1 MYDNRFL
8 LLLTRKLSGE
18 ASQQELEAL
27 TRMVGADPALKEE
40 ADIYTRYWEQQQQ
53 EQHANTELALKKVLG
68 QINGDTE
75 TDYSSSIE
83 DTPVKRIPVWK
94 KLTRIAAALV
104 ILLGLSIGT
113 YKLFLQPK
121 SIQPVQADLVQKQN
135 AKGVKSTIE
144 LADGSKIWL
153 NADSKVQYPALF
165 TGNTR
170 EVYLNGE
177 AFFDIAKNPS
187 KPFIIHLSNGTVR
200 VLGTSFNI
208 KAYDNEPV
216 VETSV
221 ATGKVAF
228 IPKLKNNQKAD
239 TVFLTP
245 NNKVVYRVEDEKII
259 TTATVSSED
268 KGWTEGKMV
277 FRAMLFKDIAVE
289 LERNFGKKV
298 VFKSEEVGNFRLTGS
313 FQNNTLA
320 EILFYLAKTKA
331 FTYAISDEEIAISR

>member
-8 LLLTRKLSGE
+8 LLLTRKLSNE
-18 ASQQELEAL
+18 ASQEELEELAG
-27 TRMVGADPALKEE
+27 MVAANPALKEE
-40 ADIYTRYWEQQQQ
+40 ADIYNRYWEQQQQ
-53 EQHANTELALKKVLG
+53 EQHANTELALQKVLG
-68 QINGDTE
+68 QINITE
-75 TDYSSSIE
+75 TEYSSVE

-94 KLTRIAAALV
+94 RIARIAAMLV
-104 ILLGLSIGT
+104 FLAGIGIGA
-113 YKLFLQPK
+113 YKIFISPTSSTQ
-121 SIQPVQADLVQKQN
+121 VQADLVQKQN

-153 NADSKVQYPALF
+153 NADSKVQYPPLF
-165 TGNTR
+165 TGSTR

-177 AFFDIAKNPS
+177 AFFDIAKNPA

-228 IPKLKNNQKAD
+228 IPKLRNNQEAD
-239 TVFLTP
+239 TIFLTP
-245 NNKVVYRVEDEKII
+245 NNKVVYRVKEEKII
-259 TTATVSSED
+259 TTATVSAED

-277 FRAMLFKDIAVE
+277 FRSMLFKDIAIE
-289 LERNFGKKV
+289 LERSFGKKI
-298 VFKSEEVGNFRLTGS
+298 VFKDEEVANFRLTGS

-320 EILFYLAKTKA
+320 EILFYLSKTKA
-331 FTYAISDEEIAISR
+331 FTYTISDREIAINR

>member
-8 LLLTRKLSGE
+8 LLMTRKLSGE
-18 ASQQELEAL
+18 ASQLELDELAGL
-27 TRMVGADPALKEE
+27 LSADPALKEE

-53 EQHANTELALKKVLG
+53 EQNTNTESALQKVLALVNRDVE
-68 QINGDTE
+68 IYE
-75 TDYSSSIE
+75 SSIE
-83 DTPVKRIPVWK
+83 VPVKRMPVWRMIS
-94 KLTRIAAALV
+94 RIAAMLV
-104 ILLGLSIGT
+104 LVAGLGIGA
-113 YKLFLQPK
+113 YKIFINPK
-121 SIQPVQADLVQKQN
+121 PVKPVEANLVQKQN

-187 KPFIIHLSNGTVR
+187 KPFIIHLSKGTVR

-221 ATGKVAF
+221 ATGRVAF
-228 IPKLKNNQKAD
+228 IPRLKNNKQAD

-245 NNKVVYRVEDEKII
+245 NNKVVYRLDEEKII
-259 TTATVSSED
+259 TAATVSSED
-268 KGWTEGKMV
+268 KAWTEGKMI
-277 FRAMLFKDIAVE
+277 FRSNSFEEIAIE
-289 LERNFGKKV
+289 LERNFGKRA
-298 VFKSEEVGNFRLTGS
+298 VFKNEEARNFRLTGS

-320 EILFYLAKTKA
+320 EILYYLSKTKT
-331 FTYAISDEEIAISR
+331 FSYTISDEEIVISR

>member
-8 LLLTRKLSGE
+8 LLMTRKLSGE
-18 ASQQELEAL
+18 ASLPELDELAGL
-27 TRMVGADPALKEE
+27 LSADPALKEE

-53 EQHANTELALKKVLG
+53 EQNANTESALQKVLG
-68 QINGDTE
+68 QINNETE
-75 TDYSSSIE
+75 IGESSIE
-83 DTPVKRIPVWK
+83 APVKRMPVWK
-94 KLTRIAAALV
+94 MIARIAAMLV
-104 ILLGLSIGT
+104 LLAGLGIGV
-113 YKLFLQPK
+113 YKIFINPK
-121 SIQPVQADLVQKQN
+121 SVKPVENNLVKKQN

-165 TGNTR
+165 NGNTR

-177 AFFDIAKNPS
+177 AFFDIAKNPA
-187 KPFIIHLSNGTVR
+187 KPFIIHLSKGTVR

-221 ATGKVAF
+221 ATGRVAF
-228 IPKLKNNQKAD
+228 IPRLKNNKQAD

-245 NNKVVYRVEDEKII
+245 NNKVVYRVDEEKII
-259 TTATVSSED
+259 TATTVSSED
-268 KGWTEGKMV
+268 KAWTEGKMI
-277 FRAMLFKDIAVE
+277 FRAMLFEDIAVE

-298 VFKSEEVGNFRLTGS
+298 VFKNEEARNYRLTGS

-320 EILFYLAKTKA
+320 EILYYLSKTKT
-331 FTYAISDEEIAISR
+331 FSYTISDEEIVISR

>member
-18 ASQQELEAL
+18 ASQEELEELAG
-27 TRMVGADPALKEE
+27 MVAADPALKEE
-40 ADIYTRYWEQQQQ
+40 ADIYARFWEQQQQ
-53 EQHANTELALKKVLG
+53 EQHATTELALQKVLS
-68 QINGDTE
+68 QINRDAE
-75 TDYSSSIE
+75 AEYSDKE
-83 DTPVKRIPVWK
+83 ETPVRRIPVWK
-94 KLTRIAAALV
+94 RLARIAAILV
-104 ILLGLSIGT
+104 LVAGMGAGAYKIFISPKLST
-113 YKLFLQPK
+113 T
-121 SIQPVQADLVQKQN
+121 VQAELVQKQN

-208 KAYDNEPV
+208 KAYDGDPF

-228 IPKLKNNQKAD
+228 IPKLKNSREAD
-239 TVFLTP
+239 TIFLTP
-245 NNKVVYRVEDEKII
+245 NNKVVYRVEEEKII
-259 TTATVSSED
+259 TTATISAED

-277 FRAMLFKDIAVE
+277 FRSMLFKDIAVD
-289 LERNFGKKV
+289 LERNFGKKI
-298 VFKSEEVGNFRLTGS
+298 VFKDEEVANFRLTGS

-320 EILFYLAKTKA
+320 EILFYLSKSKA
-331 FTYAISDEEIAISR
+331 FTYTISDEEIAITR

>member
-8 LLLTRKLSGE
+8 LLMTRKLSGE
-18 ASQQELEAL
+18 ATQPEMDELAGL
-27 TRMVGADPALKEE
+27 LSADPALKEE
-40 ADIYTRYWEQQQQ
+40 ADIYTHYWEQQQQ
-53 EQHANTELALKKVLG
+53 EQNVNTELALQKVLG
-68 QINGDTE
+68 QINKDTE
-75 TDYSSSIE
+75 TLYSSIDE
-83 DTPVKRIPVWK
+83 MPVKRIPVWK
-94 KLTRIAAALV
+94 IVTRIAAMLV
-104 ILLGLSIGT
+104 LLVGLSIGA
-113 YKLFLQPK
+113 YKLFIHPK
-121 SIQPVQADLVQKQN
+121 PEKPVQADLVQKQN

-165 TGNTR
+165 NGNTR

-187 KPFIIHLSNGTVR
+187 KPFVIHLSNGTVR

-216 VETSV
+216 IETSV

-239 TVFLTP
+239 TIFLTP
-245 NNKVVYRVEDEKII
+245 NNKVVYRVMEEKII
-259 TTATVSSED
+259 TAVTVSAED
-268 KGWTEGKMV
+268 KGWTEGKLV
-277 FRAMLFKDIAVE
+277 FRAMLFKEIAIE

-298 VFKSEEVGNFRLTGS
+298 VFKDEEVGNFRLTGS

-320 EILFYLAKTKA
+320 EILYYLSKTKA
-331 FTYAISDEEIAISR
+331 FTYTISDEEIAISR

>member
-8 LLLTRKLSGE
+8 LLMTRKLSGE
-18 ASQQELEAL
+18 ASQPELDELAGLL
-27 TRMVGADPALKEE
+27 TADPSLKEE
-40 ADIYTRYWEQQQQ
+40 ADIYTRYWEQQQ
-53 EQHANTELALKKVLG
+53 EENANTELALQKVLK
-68 QINGDTE
+68 QINSDIEITDSTTE
-75 TDYSSSIE
+75 EI
-83 DTPVKRIPVWK
+83 PVKAIPVWK
-94 KLTRIAAALV
+94 MIARIAAILILVSGLGIGAYKLV
-104 ILLGLSIGT
+104 IN
-113 YKLFLQPK
+113 PK
-121 SIQPVQADLVQKQN
+121 RENSVQANLVQKQN

-165 TGNTR
+165 NGNTR

-187 KPFIIHLSNGTVR
+187 KPFIIHLANGTVR

-216 VETSV
+216 IETSV

-239 TVFLTP
+239 TIFLTP
-245 NNKVVYRVEDEKII
+245 ENKVVYRVKEEEII
-259 TTATVSSED
+259 TAATISAED
-268 KGWTEGKMV
+268 KGWTEGKMI
-277 FRAMLFKDIAVE
+277 FRAMLFKEIAVE

-298 VFKSEEVGNFRLTGS
+298 VFRDEETGNFRLTGS

-320 EILFYLAKTKA
+320 EILYYLAKTKA
-331 FTYAISDEEIAISR
+331 FKYTISDEEIAISR

>member
-8 LLLTRKLSGE
+8 LLITRKLSGE
-18 ASQQELEAL
+18 ASQPELDEL
-27 TRMVGADPALKEE
+27 TRLLSADPALKEE

-53 EQHANTELALKKVLG
+53 EQNASTELALQKVLG
-68 QINGDTE
+68 QINKDAGT
-75 TDYSSSIE
+75 TYSSIDE
-83 DTPVKRIPVWK
+83 IPVKRIPVWK
-94 KLTRIAAALV
+94 TITRIAAML
-104 ILLGLSIGT
+104 ILLAGLSIGA
-113 YKLFLQPK
+113 YKLFINPK
-121 SIQPVQADLVQKQN
+121 PGIPVQSNLVQKQN

-153 NADSKVQYPALF
+153 NADSKVQYPAVF
-165 TGNTR
+165 NGNTR

-228 IPKLKNNQKAD
+228 IPRLKNNQKAD
-239 TVFLTP
+239 TVFLMP
-245 NNKVVYRVEDEKII
+245 NNKVVYRLDEEKII
-259 TTATVSSED
+259 TAATVSEED
-268 KGWTEGKMV
+268 KAWTEGKMI
-277 FRAMLFKDIAVE
+277 FRAMLFGEIAVE
-289 LERNFGKKV
+289 LERNFGKKA
-298 VFKSEEVGNFRLTGS
+298 VFRNEEVKNYRLTGS

-320 EILFYLAKTKA
+320 EILYYLSKTKS
-331 FTYAISDEEIAISR
+331 FSYTISDEEIVISR

>member
-1 MYDNRFL
+1 MYENRFL
-8 LLLTRKLSGE
+8 LLMTRKLSGE
-18 ASQQELEAL
+18 ASQPELDELSAL
-27 TRMVGADPALKEE
+27 LSADPALKEE

-53 EQHANTELALKKVLG
+53 EKNANTESALQKVLG
-68 QINGDTE
+68 QINIDTE
-75 TDYSSSIE
+75 TG
-83 DTPVKRIPVWK
+83 DTSGEEAPVKRMPAWK
-94 KLTRIAAALV
+94 WITRIAAMLV
-104 ILLGLSIGT
+104 LLAGLGIGA
-113 YKLFLQPK
+113 YKIFINPASEK
-121 SIQPVQADLVQKQN
+121 PVQGSLVQKQN

-153 NADSKVQYPALF
+153 NADSKVQYPAVF
-165 TGNTR
+165 NGNTR

-208 KAYDNEPV
+208 KAYDNETF

-228 IPKLKNNQKAD
+228 IPRLKNNRKAD

-245 NNKVVYRVEDEKII
+245 NNKVVYRLDEEKII
-259 TTATVSSED
+259 TAATVSSED
-268 KGWTEGKMV
+268 KAWTEGKLI
-277 FRAMLFKDIAVE
+277 FRAMSFEEIAVE

-298 VFKSEEVGNFRLTGS
+298 VFRNEEARNYRLTGS
-313 FQNNTLA
+313 FQNNSLA
-320 EILFYLAKTKA
+320 EILYYLSKTKT
-331 FTYAISDEEIAISR
+331 FSYAISDEEIVISR